1 MIKSYLKDQIN
12 DHIPVTELD
21 NEEDHSDTVR
31 GEWKVQL
38 VMQNNCISTKDFEE
52 TRTIYS
58 QSKPIEILMGSHTDD
73 VIDRL
78 FETTLQRFQEAIEI
92 SNERGSE
99 FTHESVVLLYYY
111 FQKIDIRRAESYIK
125 FPKWLAHKEATIN
138 PKNEKDNKCFQYAV
152 TIALNYKSNLF
163 L

>member
-1 MIKSYLKDQIN
+1 MIKPYLKDLIN
-12 DHIPVTELD
+12 DHILVMELG
-21 NEEDHSDTVR
+21 NEEDNSDTVR

-58 QSKPIEILMGSHTDD
+58 AIKSVEILMVSHTDD

-78 FETTLQRFQEAIEI
+78 FDTTLQKFQQAIEI
-92 SNERGSE
+92 SNERGGE

-125 FPKWLAHKEATIN
+125 SPK
-138 PKNEKDNKCFQYAV
+138 
-152 TIALNYKSNLF
+152 
-163 L
+163 